1 MLLVMLFVV
10 CVFLDGANICFI
22 LMWVPTIATIVAHPC
37 FQRGGTGMIARELF
51 STETYTRK
59 YRGKGARIFCHVVL
73 FCFGFA
79 YFCGV
84 GFAFV

>member
-1 MLLVMLFVV
+1 MLLVLLVL
-10 CVFLDGANICFI
+10 VFLGGANICFTLI
-22 LMWVPTIATIVAHPC
+22 WVPTIATIMAHPC

-51 STETYTRK
+51 STETYIRK
-59 YRGKGARIFCHVVL
+59 YWGEGAFIFIHFVL
-73 FCFGFA
+73 FCFSLV